1 MFSLT
6 SSNSF
11 YLYRYPTDMRKSFDG
26 LSCLVQSE
34 MKRNPLSG
42 EVFLFINKRKDR
54 IKLLKWEPGGFTL
67 FYKRLEEG
75 TLELPKIPSED
86 KSITLSWTQII
97 LMIEGI
103 MIEKYRLKNRY
114 KRA

>member
-6 SSNSF
+6 TSNSY
-11 YLYRYPTDMRKSFDG
+11 YLYRNPTDMRKSFDG

-54 IKLLKWEPGGFTL
+54 VKLLKWESGGFVL

-75 TLELPKIPSED
+75 TLELPKSSSED
-86 KSITLSWTQII
+86 KSIAFSWTQII